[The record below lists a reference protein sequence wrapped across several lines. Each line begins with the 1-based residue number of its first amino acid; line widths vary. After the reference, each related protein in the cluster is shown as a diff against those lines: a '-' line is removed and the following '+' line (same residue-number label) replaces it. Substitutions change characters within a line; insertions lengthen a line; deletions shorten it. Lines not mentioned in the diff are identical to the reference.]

1 MNDDVTAALLDK
13 ERRILEA
20 QTRHETLSQ
29 RRAALDAELRE
40 LTREIAG
47 VVQRLRPL
55 GRDRVEFGDLRRT
68 TPISPVW
75 GLDRGLPL
83 DRYYIEAFLDR
94 HRLDIRGRV
103 LEVKDPGY
111 TRMFGGT
118 RVTSADVLD
127 VDASNTSASVV
138 ADLSRAEAIPDDTY
152 DCFIL
157 TQTLGVIYDAAAA
170 VRHAVRVLKPGG
182 VLLCT
187 LPAAGRISYEEGLD
201 GDFWRFTEGS
211 VRRLFG
217 EALPAGAF
225 EVTGHGNV
233 LACAAFLYGLAQ
245 DELTREELDV
255 VDPFFPLVY
264 TVRARK
270 ASKAAPQTTQKKTD
284 GSASLAPVFFGPHTA
299 TPARTGRAPGAPAV
313 RAAVLTYHRIAE
325 PAHERDRLCVPAD
338 EFRGHMRHLRD
349 AGYRVRPVAELVAA
363 AASGFIEGRS
373 VALTFDDGY
382 LDALTSA
389 APILESFGFPATFFI
404 VGETLDAPHEFW
416 WDALDRIFLSD
427 HRVPARLAV
436 ALPAGMIEMPTASSA
451 ERAAACDRLTESF
464 YGLGAHARDA
474 CLRTLHEW
482 SGTRPATEGPR
493 RPMIADEVA
502 RLASRPGVSIG
513 AHSHRHLRL
522 PLLSPADRAEDIRAC
537 RTRLETVAGRRVT
550 SFSYPYGFVDAAT
563 VATVR
568 AEGFDLAVT
577 TEARTLLPPVDVLQ
591 VPRIDAANTDVPAFA
606 RLLESLV

>member
-1 MNDDVTAALLDK
+1 MNDDVTAKLLDK
-13 ERRILEA
+13 ERRLLDA
-20 QTRHETLSQ
+20 QARHETLSH
-29 RRAALDAELRE
+29 RRAALDAEMRE
-40 LTREIAG
+40 LTREIAD

-103 LEVKDPGY
+103 LEVKDAGY
-111 TRMFGGT
+111 TRMFGDT
-118 RVTSADVLD
+118 RVTGADVLD
-127 VDASNTSASVV
+127 VDASNASATVV
-138 ADLSRAEAIPDDTY
+138 ADLSRADAIPDDTY

-157 TQTLGVIYDAAAA
+157 TQTLGVIYDAAGA

-187 LPAAGRISYEEGLD
+187 LPAAGRISYEEGLG

-217 EALPAGAF
+217 EVLPAGAF

-264 TVRARK
+264 TVRATK
-270 ASKAAPQTTQKKTD
+270 ASDAAPRAVSS
-284 GSASLAPVFFGPHTA
+284 GSHS
-299 TPARTGRAPGAPAV
+299 ARAV
-313 RAAVLTYHRIAE
+313 GAVLTYHRIAA
-325 PAHERDRLCVPAD
+325 PAHERDRLCVPPE
-338 EFRGHMRHLRD
+338 EFRGHMLHLRD
-349 AGYRVRPVAELVAA
+349 AGYRVRPLAELVAE
-363 AASGFIEGRS
+363 AASGSLEGRS

-389 APILESFGFPATFFI
+389 APILESFGLPATFFI
-404 VGETLDAPHEFW
+404 VGEALDAPHEFW

-436 ALPAGMIEMPTASSA
+436 TLPAGFIEMPTAIGA
-451 ERAAACDRLTESF
+451 ERAAARDRLTESF
-464 YGLGAHARDA
+464 YSLGADAREA
-474 CLRTLHEW
+474 CLRTLYDW
-482 SGTRPATEGPR
+482 SGTRPATDGPR
-493 RPMIADEVA
+493 RPMTADEVA
-502 RLASRPGVSIG
+502 RLASRPGFSIG

-522 PLLSPADRAEDIRAC
+522 PLLSPADRAEDIRAG
-537 RTRLETVAGRRVT
+537 RTRLEAVAGRRVT

-568 AEGFDLAVT
+568 DEGFDLAVT
-577 TEARTLLPPVDVLQ
+577 TEARTLLPPVDALQ
-591 VPRIDAANTDVPAFA
+591 VPRIDAANTDVAAFA
-606 RLLESLV
+606 RVLESLQV

>member
-1 MNDDVTAALLDK
+1 MNDHVTAALLDK

-20 QTRHETLSQ
+20 QVRHETLSH

-40 LTREIAG
+40 LTREIAD

-94 HRLDIRGRV
+94 HRQDIRGRV

-118 RVTSADVLD
+118 RVTIADVLD
-127 VDASNTSASVV
+127 VDASNTIATVV
-138 ADLSRAEAIPDDTY
+138 ADLSRADAIPDNTY

-170 VRHAVRVLKPGG
+170 VRHAVRVVKPGG

-245 DELTREELDV
+245 DELSREELDV
-255 VDPFFPLVY
+255 VDPFFPLLY
-264 TVRARK
+264 TVRATK
-270 ASKAAPQTTQKKTD
+270 PGKAATRAVAS
-284 GSASLAPVFFGPHTA
+284 GSHSA
-299 TPARTGRAPGAPAV
+299 GAV
-313 RAAVLTYHRIAE
+313 GAVLTYHRITE
-325 PAHERDRLCVPAD
+325 PAHERDRLCVPPE
-338 EFRGHMRHLRD
+338 EFRGHMLHLRD
-349 AGYRVRPVAELVAA
+349 AGYRVRPLAELVAD
-363 AASGFIEGRS
+363 AASGSLEGRS

-389 APILESFGFPATFFI
+389 VPILESFGFPATFFI
-404 VGETLDAPHEFW
+404 VGEALDAPHEFW

-427 HRVPARLAV
+427 HRVPAWLAV
-436 ALPAGMIEMPTASSA
+436 TLPAGTIEMPTASAA
-451 ERAAACDRLTESF
+451 ERATARDRLTESF

-474 CLRTLHEW
+474 SLRTLHDW

-493 RPMIADEVA
+493 RPMTANEVA
-502 RLASRPGVSIG
+502 RLASRPGLSIG
-513 AHSHRHLRL
+513 AHSYRHLRL

-591 VPRIDAANTDVPAFA
+591 VPRIDAANTDVAAFA
-606 RLLESLV
+606 RLLESLSV

>member
-1 MNDDVTAALLDK
+1 MSSDDVTAALLDK
-13 ERRILEA
+13 ERRVLEA
-20 QTRHETLSQ
+20 QVRHETLSR

-40 LTREIAG
+40 LTREIAD
-47 VVQRLRPL
+47 VVRRLRPL

-68 TPISPVW
+68 TPISSVW

-83 DRYYIEAFLDR
+83 DRYYIEVFLDR
-94 HRLDIRGRV
+94 HRQDIRGRV

-118 RVTSADVLD
+118 RVTCADALD
-127 VDASNTSASVV
+127 VDASNTNATVV
-138 ADLSRAEAIPDDTY
+138 ADLSRADAIPDDTY

-187 LPAAGRISYEEGLD
+187 LPAAGRISYEEGLG

-217 EALPAGAF
+217 EALPAGTF

-255 VDPFFPLVY
+255 VDPFFPLIY
-264 TVRARK
+264 TVRATK
-270 ASKAAPQTTQKKTD
+270 AGEASPQTTPKKTD
-284 GSASLAPVFFGPHTA
+284 GSDSLATVSFGPHFV
-299 TPARTGRAPGAPAV
+299 G
-313 RAAVLTYHRIAE
+313 AVLTYHRIAE
-325 PAHERDRLCVPAD
+325 PAHERDRLCVTAD

-349 AGYRVRPVAELVAA
+349 AGYRVRPVGELVAA
-363 AASGFIEGRS
+363 AASGFLEGRS

-404 VGETLDAPHEFW
+404 VGEALDAPHEFW
-416 WDALDRIFLSD
+416 WDALDRIFLSH

-436 ALPAGMIEMPTASSA
+436 ASPAGMIEMPTVSGA

-522 PLLSPADRAEDIRAC
+522 PLLSPADRAEDIQAC
-537 RTRLETVAGRRVT
+537 RARLETVAGRRVT

-591 VPRIDAANTDVPAFA
+591 VPRIDAANIDVPAFA
-606 RLLESLV
+606 RLLESLAV